1 VTQTHA
7 IGRRVLRLEDG
18 PLLRGRGCFVDDL
31 KFPEALEAA
40 FVRSPHAHAAIRRI
54 DTNVHDVHAVFALAD
69 LSPMLTDERL
79 PLQFRT
85 DQLPAQVGAF
95 R

>member
-1 VTQTHA
+1 
-7 IGRRVLRLEDG
+7 VLRLEDG

-54 DTNVHDVHAVFALAD
+54 DTGVHAVFALAD
-69 LSPMLTDERL
+69 LSPMLMDERL
-79 PLQFRT
+79 PLQFRN
-85 DQLPAQVGAF
+85 DQLPADVAAF